1 MKTGFVC
8 LAAIG
13 AGALLAQVAPE
24 PPEPPRPPRERQER
38 RVVIAR
44 QGGSYLG
51 IGVADVDAE
60 RARALKISEERG
72 VEVKSVTPD
81 GPAAKAGIRESD
93 VVLEYNG
100 QRVEGREQLTRM
112 VRETPPGRQVKLL
125 VWRNGAALPV
135 SVTLGTRPGAVITNH
150 DGREWSF
157 EMPEIPHI
165 PIPSMP
171 DLPRSMMSWRS
182 TVLGLESESLNS
194 QLAGFFGVKEG
205 VLVRA
210 VTRNSPAEKAGIKAG
225 DVIMKIDGT
234 AVTSPREISSV
245 VRSLRGTKRTVAVVL
260 VRERKEMTVTVTLED
275 TDSAA
280 PRPVRATLVDYGDC

>member
-1 MKTGFVC
+1 M
-8 LAAIG
+8 
-13 AGALLAQVAPE
+13 
-24 PPEPPRPPRERQER
+24 
-38 RVVIAR
+38 
-44 QGGSYLG
+44 
-51 IGVADVDAE
+51 
-60 RARALKISEERG
+60 
-72 VEVKSVTPD
+72 
-81 GPAAKAGIRESD
+81 
-93 VVLEYNG
+93 LEYNG

-260 VRERKEMTVTVTLED
+260 VRERKEMTVTVPLED

>member
-93 VVLEYNG
+93 VVLEYKI
-100 QRVEGREQLTRM
+100 GR
-112 VRETPPGRQVKLL
+112 
-125 VWRNGAALPV
+125 A
-135 SVTLGTRPGAVITNH
+135 SC
-150 DGREWSF
+150 
-157 EMPEIPHI
+157 
-165 PIPSMP
+165 
-171 DLPRSMMSWRS
+171 
-182 TVLGLESESLNS
+182 
-194 QLAGFFGVKEG
+194 
-205 VLVRA
+205 
-210 VTRNSPAEKAGIKAG
+210 
-225 DVIMKIDGT
+225 
-234 AVTSPREISSV
+234 
-245 VRSLRGTKRTVAVVL
+245 
-260 VRERKEMTVTVTLED
+260 RERV
-275 TDSAA
+275 
-280 PRPVRATLVDYGDC
+280 